1 MKENKVFEKNKFSY
15 IISGSLTKDEENNTN
30 EQEEKIKMMENKLKN
45 IESDKEVE
53 EEEFSSEKVS
63 EKTEENSFYDENEL
77 DNIINV
83 FYKPK

>member
-15 IISGSLTKDEENNTN
+15 IISGSLTKEEENPIN
-30 EQEEKIKMMENKLKN
+30 ETAEKIKLSENNKK
-45 IESDKEVE
+45 IEESEKEVE
-53 EEEFSSEKVS
+53 EEEFSSEKMS
-63 EKTEENSFYDENEL
+63 DRTDENSFYDENEL

>member
-15 IISGSLTKDEENNTN
+15 IISGSLTKDEENNNN
-30 EQEEKIKMMENKLKN
+30 EQDEKIKMMENKLKN

-53 EEEFSSEKVS
+53 EEEFSSERVS